1 MYWFAYIITWIFVR
15 ILCPCKVIGKENVR
29 KKSPAIIIS
38 NHLSNFDPFYIGEYL
53 PEKKYFL
60 AKKELFTNKFKSWLF
75 RSIGMISIDRKS
87 NDLTAIK
94 NSLKVLKNGKK
105 LIMFPEGTRNKLD
118 EELKQIKNGAAMI
131 AIKARVPI
139 IPVHIEKRGKLF
151 RKNKMTIGKPFELNE
166 FYDQK
171 LTAEILSKAGEI
183 IVEKLKNVNYQ
194 QK

>member
-1 MYWFAYIITWIFVR
+1 M
-15 ILCPCKVIGKENVR
+15 ILYPCKVINKKNFK
-29 KKSPAIIIS
+29 KKSPAIIIC
-38 NHLSNFDPFYIGEYL
+38 NHLSNIDPIYIAGYL

-60 AKKELFTNKFKSWLF
+60 AKKELFNTKFKAWFLK
-75 RSIGMISIDRKS
+75 SIGAIRVDRQS

-105 LIMFPEGTRNKLD
+105 LVIFPEGTRNKKD
-118 EELKQIKNGAAMI
+118 ENLQEIKSGSAML

-139 IPVHIEKRGKLF
+139 LPVHIEKRGKVF
-151 RKNKMTIGKPFELNE
+151 RRNIMVVGEPFELNE

-171 LTAEILSKAGEI
+171 LTAEVLSKAGEI
-183 IVEKLKNVNYQ
+183 IVEKLKNVKYK